1 MIDEIANLLKESIGK
16 GFRYADLNGRVDGVI
31 EEIHI
36 ENKILSINDIN
47 IDLEKYTL
55 FKLLDKNLISFNRTS
70 FGTALVL
77 IK

>member
-1 MIDEIANLLKESIGK
+1 MIDEIVSLLQESIGK

-36 ENKILSINDIN
+36 KNEILSINDIKIN
-47 IDLEKYTL
+47 LERYTII
-55 FKLLDKNLISFNRTS
+55 KLLDENLISFNGTS